1 VPSPIAHATIG
12 YAVYRLYSAHYPEEN
27 KYKIGPTPR
36 LLIATVGLSLL
47 PDLDFLPGLL
57 VGDFDRY
64 HNAISHSLFL
74 GVLVALFTGTFMW
87 LVGRSHFFFWF
98 GLTLLCYELHVIMD
112 FFIDGRGVMLLWP
125 LSPDRLKS
133 PVKLFYGLHR
143 SDGWVSIRH
152 LWTLLTEL
160 VFAVFVILTMNSV
173 IDKWMKKSIEAHDY
187 GKVD

>member
-1 VPSPIAHATIG
+1 MPSPIGHAVAG
-12 YAVYRLYSAHYPEEN
+12 YAIYKICAVRYPERAAPR
-27 KYKIGPTPR
+27 IGPVPR
-36 LLIATVGLSLL
+36 LLAATVGLSLL

-64 HNAISHSLFL
+64 HNAISHSLFF
-74 GVLVALFTGTFMW
+74 GVVVALLIGTLMW
-87 LVGRSHFFFWF
+87 LIGRSHFLFWF

-173 IDKWMKKSIEAHDY
+173 IDKWMKKSIEVHDY